1 MLKASNGMKE
11 LPSEQGVI
19 QAHALI
25 ELLGPERGLQKAT
38 EDGLD
43 ERLIRILEDFYA
55 RPSGRLGIQFSGWS
69 FLSLPHKALPPE
81 QKWERTLHTDGLT
94 CSLIVEPGELIIDG
108 KPQSFGVPF
117 GPTARLILLFLQTQA
132 LEQRSREIEV
142 GNTTYAWLRRLGLSV
157 GGQDYRRFREQM
169 MRLMTCSV
177 RFLYE
182 NRQENGARIS
192 GFTKNPLI
200 ESGVLSLHAGDRQM
214 NLWGDRVVLSEN
226 FYKALIEHPVPI
238 DMYATRRSCIRPWRS
253 TSMAGFPTACMC
265 SSDRRPSAGPVS
277 WRSSASATAGS
288 GASRSASA
296 RRWSWPCASPA
307 GARVAGR
314 GWDHPLPVAAADRGE
329 APSQAGGA
337 GEAGLNGADPRQPRE
352 SGAAG

>member
-55 RPSGRLGIQFSGWS
+55 KPSGRLGIQFSGWS

-238 DMYATRRSCIRPWRS
+238 DMYAIKAIMHSSVALDVYGWLSYRLHVLERPKTVGWAGLMAQFGIGYSRLRRFNERFSEALELALCVYPQ
-253 TSMAGFPTACMC
+253 
-265 SSDRRPSAGPVS
+265 
-277 WRSSASATAGS
+277 
-288 GASRSASA
+288 
-296 RRWSWPCASPA
+296 
-307 GARVAGR
+307 ARVS
-314 GWDHPLPVAAADRGE
+314 L
-329 APSQAGGA
+329 
-337 GEAGLNGADPRQPRE
+337 GADGITLYPSPPPIGERRHLRLVAP
-352 SGAAG
+352 AKPA